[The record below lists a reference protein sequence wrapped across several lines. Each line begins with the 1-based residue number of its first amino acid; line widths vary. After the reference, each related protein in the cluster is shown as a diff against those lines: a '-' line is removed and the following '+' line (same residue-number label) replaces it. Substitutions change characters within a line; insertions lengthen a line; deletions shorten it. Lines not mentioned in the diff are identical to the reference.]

1 MKKEMYMRDG
11 AGKAR
16 GRPLGAVCVYVCV
29 CARAR
34 VFVCVCMQAG
44 KGVGT
49 SVSRLWT
56 GNARLKQLFKTAV
69 CFPGNHHATDRYAKP
84 AGRHQTCQ

>member
-1 MKKEMYMRDG
+1 MYMRDG
-11 AGKAR
+11 AGKVR
-16 GRPLGAVCVYVCV
+16 GKPLRAVFVCVYVCV
-29 CARAR
+29 CARAC

-56 GNARLKQLFKTAV
+56 GNARFASQYFSTKVLQ
-69 CFPGNHHATDRYAKP
+69 
-84 AGRHQTCQ
+84 